1 MAPVQLTC
9 AIDGCTSSWSVASPK
24 LMKKSMDAHR
34 AEFHP
39 GWVKPD
45 PAPMTPYRLDFSGRG
60 RQF

>member
-1 MAPVQLTC
+1 
-9 AIDGCTSSWSVASPK
+9 
-24 LMKKSMDAHR
+24 MKKSMDAHR

>member
-1 MAPVQLTC
+1 M
-9 AIDGCTSSWSVASPK
+9 DG
-24 LMKKSMDAHR
+24 HR

-45 PAPMTPYRLDFSGRG
+45 PAPMMPYRLDFSSRG